1 MMLIV
6 RLFPKTDINKIW
18 AYIENDMVS
27 TIKSERV
34 RPLYAT
40 QSEGMMNVGVILD
53 VDDPDDVADFLTDT
67 VSKYDEI
74 QYTKT
79 ISLMKTVF
87 FPIPKEKPANL
98 QRYVIRIF
106 THARHYKDIYN
117 HLTNFDYSSNLF
129 PIYITYSL
137 GEEDI
142 IVNLGADSRET
153 VNKFVKE
160 NLRQLD
166 GLDSVRVFPV
176 LKAKRFASL
185 EELLEKQREHLYDK
199 AKDIEQDESFDWV
212 EDFEQYALITG
223 AFPKDI

>member
-1 MMLIV
+1 
-6 RLFPKTDINKIW
+6 
-18 AYIENDMVS
+18 
-27 TIKSERV
+27 
-34 RPLYAT
+34 
-40 QSEGMMNVGVILD
+40 
-53 VDDPDDVADFLTDT
+53 
-67 VSKYDEI
+67 
-74 QYTKT
+74 
-79 ISLMKTVF
+79 MKTVF
-87 FPIPKEKPANL
+87 FPIPKEKPENL

-117 HLTNFDYSSNLF
+117 HLTNFDYPSNLF

-176 LKAKRFASL
+176 LKAKRFATL
-185 EELLEKQREHLYDK
+185 EQLLKTQKELLTEKG
-199 AKDIEQDESFDWV
+199 KDQIQDESFDWV
-212 EDFEQYALITG
+212 EDFEQFALMTG
-223 AFPKDI
+223 AFQRDL

>member
-1 MMLIV
+1 MLIV

-18 AYIENDMVS
+18 GYIENDMVS
-27 TIKSERV
+27 SIKTDKV
-34 RPLYAT
+34 TPLYAT
-40 QSEGMMNVGVILD
+40 QSEGMMNVGIILD
-53 VDDPDDVADFLTDT
+53 VKNPDDVADFLIDT

-79 ISLMKTVF
+79 ISLMKPVF
-87 FPIPKEKPANL
+87 FPIPKEKPDSL

-117 HLTNFDYSSNLF
+117 HLKNFNYPSNLF

-176 LKAKRFASL
+176 LKAKRFATL
-185 EELLEKQREHLYDK
+185 EQLLKTQKELLTEKG
-199 AKDIEQDESFDWV
+199 KDQIQDESFDWV
-212 EDFEQYALITG
+212 EDFEQFALMTG
-223 AFPKDI
+223 AFQRDL